1 MIRQEYK
8 NQVNLLLAVIPEV
21 SKEKCFALHGGTA
34 INLFIRNMPRLS
46 VDIDLTYVPIEE
58 REVSV
63 RKINEALIRI
73 KASIESVVPAVSISH
88 QPSVL
93 KLLISS
99 KNASIKLEVNQIKRG
114 VFAPPFEAILCE
126 TAQNEFDTFCTVP
139 IVPIGQL
146 YGGKICAALGR
157 QHPRDLFDVKF
168 LLDNEGFSEEIKKGF
183 LLCLLGGDRPIHEII
198 SPNPLDQRSAME
210 KQFAAMTVE
219 RFTYDDFEETRSR
232 LVSTIQERLT
242 EYDRRFL
249 LGITR
254 LEPDWSQYPFQDF
267 PSVRWKIMNIK
278 ALKQQNEKKYM
289 DHYNA
294 LEQSLLQN

>member
-1 MIRQEYK
+1 MIRKEYK
-8 NQVNLLLAVIPEV
+8 IQVNLLLAVIPEV

-73 KASIESVVPAVSISH
+73 KASIESVVPAVSITH
-88 QPSVL
+88 QPSIL
-93 KLLISS
+93 KLLIST

-126 TAQNEFDTFCTVP
+126 MAQNEFDTFCTVP

-168 LLDNEGFSEEIKKGF
+168 LLDNEGFSVEIKKGF
-183 LLCLLGGDRPIHEII
+183 LLCLLGGERPIHEII
-198 SPNPLDQRSAME
+198 SPNLLDQRSAME
-210 KQFAAMTVE
+210 KQFDGMTEE
-219 RFTYDDFEETRSR
+219 RFTYDDFEETRFR
-232 LVSTIQERLT
+232 LISTIQERLT
-242 EYDRRFL
+242 EYDKRFI
-249 LGITR
+249 LGIK
-254 LEPDWSQYPFQDF
+254 D
-267 PSVRWKIMNIK
+267 
-278 ALKQQNEKKYM
+278 
-289 DHYNA
+289 
-294 LEQSLLQN
+294 